1 MRDRTEIFED
11 VRPRLTGIAY
21 RMLGSVSDAQ
31 DAVQDTY
38 LNWATYDGPAIDT
51 PAAWLSRV
59 CTNICLDRLKA
70 AHKTRLDYVG
80 PWIPDQI
87 QTDFDGGPEERAEIA
102 SSLTTAFLLLL
113 ERLTPKERA
122 SYLLHDIF
130 GMPFEDV
137 AAVLDLKP
145 ANCRKLAARAR
156 AFVAEGKA
164 RHIPDQ
170 AMQIRLL
177 DAFQSALRTGNA
189 DGLAKMLRDDADLR
203 ADSGGKVIAIRHVIE
218 GSARVSRFISEV
230 LSPVWKDMTFTV
242 GTVNGLL
249 GILVEDAGGAHA
261 FVSFSY
267 DPMGRACHVFV
278 MRHPDKLNLLTETR
292 IRPSRDGALLLH

>member
-1 MRDRTEIFED
+1 MCDRTEVFEEL
-11 VRPRLTGIAY
+11 RPRLTGIAY

-38 LNWATYDGPAIDT
+38 LKWATYDGPAIDT
-51 PAAWLSRV
+51 PVAWLSRV
-59 CTNICLDRLKA
+59 CTNICLDRWKS

-87 QTDFDGGPEERAEIA
+87 QTEFDGGPEERMEIA

-122 SYLLHDIF
+122 TYLLHDIF
-130 GMPFEDV
+130 GMPFEEV

-170 AMQIRLL
+170 ALQTRLL

-189 DGLAKMLRDDADLR
+189 DGLAKMLCDDADLR
-203 ADSGGKVIAIRHVIE
+203 ADSGGKVIAVRHVIE
-218 GSARVSRFISEV
+218 GSTRVSRFISDV
-230 LSPVWKDMTFTV
+230 LSPFWKDMNFTV
-242 GTVNGLL
+242 RTVNGLL
-249 GILVEDAGGAHA
+249 SILVEDEAGPHA
-261 FVSFSY
+261 SVSFSF
-267 DPMGRACHVFV
+267 DPAGRARHVFV
-278 MRHPDKLNLLTETR
+278 IRHPDKLDLLTGTCV
-292 IRPSRDGALLLH
+292 RPSSDGALSLH